1 MGYYQPGANSWH
13 SRQTHLA
20 YASCSTNTS
29 PEITEHVIIL
39 HVTWPH
45 ATHVSL
51 FPMITILTD
60 SVHYDSFHLPSSGP
74 HHNSSSHF
82 VFFGHFSFKARRIE
96 QTAVMG
102 MLSLHDSCAG
112 PDAALTF
119 ILCSPYTEERQT
131 VSFYL
136 FSFSVECLRPEN
148 VPGNQ
153 NFTQWGKE
161 MLTLKHRK

>member
-1 MGYYQPGANSWH
+1 
-13 SRQTHLA
+13 
-20 YASCSTNTS
+20 
-29 PEITEHVIIL
+29 
-39 HVTWPH
+39 
-45 ATHVSL
+45 
-51 FPMITILTD
+51 MITIRTD
-60 SVHYDSFHLPSSGP
+60 SVHYDSFHLPSPGP

-82 VFFGHFSFKARRIE
+82 VLFDHFSFKARRIE

-119 ILCSPYTEERQT
+119 ILCPPYTEERQT

-136 FSFSVECLRPEN
+136 FSFSVERLRPEN

-153 NFTQWGKE
+153 NFTQRGKE
-161 MLTLKHRK
+161 MLTLKHRKQKVQNQSWALIKNVVHLLSLLIYRSLNSCPHLTRIWVHMIVAEKV